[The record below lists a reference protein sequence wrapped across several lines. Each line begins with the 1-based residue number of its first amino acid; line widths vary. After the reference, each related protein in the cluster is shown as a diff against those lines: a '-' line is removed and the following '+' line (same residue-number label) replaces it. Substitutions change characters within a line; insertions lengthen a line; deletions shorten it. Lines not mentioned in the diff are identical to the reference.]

1 MLSKDPE
8 KLSEQQLVEQDA
20 TTGGLLQSAPQ
31 LGLDGTLEDGLAD
44 TIAHQSAESERI
56 AGNNSD
62 SGTSVNSLIGKTIG
76 GHYQI
81 LSQIGTGGM
90 GAVYEAKHLLLLKLV
105 AIKIISAAR
114 ASDSKVLMRF
124 QQEAKAAS
132 SLIHQNIAMVSEFGQ
147 AADGSPFLVM
157 EKVKGKPLSQ
167 VIKEEGKLTQERS
180 VSIMLQLCDAL
191 NYAHEQSVIHRDI
204 KPANIIL
211 TEDAD
216 GREVVKIVD
225 FGIAKVLSDDGADLT
240 QTGEVFGTP
249 NYMSPE
255 QCLGK
260 PVDRRSD
267 IYSLGCVFEEML
279 SGAPPFSAGSA
290 LETLMMHVNE
300 TPSAR
305 HSPLV
310 SDVILRALEK
320 QPLDRFQNAK
330 EMTSA
335 LLSLQQGNYLNLQS
349 QVPSRRRLAMG
360 LLVGGL
366 VTAAA
371 ICLAVICFSIAKTE
385 TQKLCIV
392 VSLVLYIGA
401 GLNILVSTCL
411 KKR

>member
-167 VIKEEGKLTQERS
+167 VIKDKLVGFQTEGDRKG
-180 VSIMLQLCDAL
+180 LCRVPPL
-191 NYAHEQSVIHRDI
+191 I
-204 KPANIIL
+204 
-211 TEDAD
+211 
-216 GREVVKIVD
+216 
-225 FGIAKVLSDDGADLT
+225 FADLL
-240 QTGEVFGTP
+240 QNFL
-249 NYMSPE
+249 NQS
-255 QCLGK
+255 
-260 PVDRRSD
+260 
-267 IYSLGCVFEEML
+267 
-279 SGAPPFSAGSA
+279 SGMISC
-290 LETLMMHVNE
+290 
-300 TPSAR
+300 
-305 HSPLV
+305 
-310 SDVILRALEK
+310 D
-320 QPLDRFQNAK
+320 QW
-330 EMTSA
+330 
-335 LLSLQQGNYLNLQS
+335 
-349 QVPSRRRLAMG
+349 
-360 LLVGGL
+360 
-366 VTAAA
+366 
-371 ICLAVICFSIAKTE
+371 KTF
-385 TQKLCIV
+385 V
-392 VSLVLYIGA
+392 V
-401 GLNILVSTCL
+401 
-411 KKR
+411 R